1 MRIWLKYITYKYNN
15 KYIITQKYFL
25 ILLLFPSFLGTSV
38 LAGFAIFSILGH
50 MAHSYEIPVE
60 QVVKEGQSTNQHWQI
75 IRIDRK
81 CLSFFLCFFFYIICL
96 CAGFGLAFIA
106 YPDALSKLPVSPLWS
121 VLFFVMLLTVGL
133 DSQFAGIGES
143 CLFIFLF
150 IYYFPWFSFMF
161 IFCTPEARHT
171 DIILT
176 AYSIKYSL

>member
-81 CLSFFLCFFFYIICL
+81 CLSFFLCFFFILFVFVQGLVWPSLHIQML
-96 CAGFGLAFIA
+96 CPSFPYHLCGPSCSLSCFWQLA
-106 YPDALSKLPVSPLWS
+106 W
-121 VLFFVMLLTVGL
+121 
-133 DSQFAGIGES
+133 
-143 CLFIFLF
+143 
-150 IYYFPWFSFMF
+150 
-161 IFCTPEARHT
+161 TP
-171 DIILT
+171 
-176 AYSIKYSL
+176 SLQG